1 MKSFIIS
8 AIAAL
13 ATFAAASPILKS
25 RDSGLPDTF
34 KLLPGPDAPA
44 EIAGLGYVQWDGAL
58 GGNLGWFPD
67 NENATDVTSFI
78 QYNAK
83 NGIAFYSRNTA
94 LEM

>member
-1 MKSFIIS
+1 MKSFIVC

-13 ATFAAASPILKS
+13 ASFTTASPVLQR
-25 RDSGLPDTF
+25 RDNPKTF
-34 KLLPGPDAPA
+34 KLKPAPDAPA
-44 EIAGLGYVQWDGAL
+44 EVAGLGYVQWDGTL

-67 NENATDVTSFI
+67 NENATDVSTFI

-83 NGIAFYSRNTA
+83 DGIAFYSRNTA